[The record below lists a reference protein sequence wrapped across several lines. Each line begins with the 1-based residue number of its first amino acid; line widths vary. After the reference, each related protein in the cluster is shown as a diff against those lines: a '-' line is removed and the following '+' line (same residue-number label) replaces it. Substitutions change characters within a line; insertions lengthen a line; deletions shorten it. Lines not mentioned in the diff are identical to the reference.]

1 MKHVKLM
8 LAAVLTVL
16 FTATVPVKAK
26 AADVTLSYANFPP
39 ASTFVCVQME
49 RWKEEVEKRTNGAVK
64 VDTYPGGTL
73 LNARNMLRGVRMG
86 QADIGCVSLAYH
98 PGVFPVMGVTELPV
112 GFTSSTVASLA
123 TYDLYAKL
131 QPKELS
137 KVKVLTMFTSAPSSL
152 MTKTPVKSIADLKGM
167 EIRGAGMASQVLDK
181 LGAVPVSM
189 PMPETPEAL
198 QKGLVKGVLTSL
210 EVLKD
215 MNFAEYCP
223 YQTVTN
229 FQVYPF
235 AVIMNMKK
243 WNSLPEDVKKTL
255 DDLARD
261 QAEWT
266 GKYMDNHVKNALAWT
281 KEKTGNDVFV
291 MPEDQ
296 MAQAHEMLKP
306 LTAEWKTMATDK
318 GFNADAVMGDLETI
332 KIGLEKEY
340 PVQ

>member
-1 MKHVKLM
+1 MKKQMIMTVAA
-8 LAAVLTVL
+8 LALLVTMSL
-16 FTATVPVKAK
+16 PISAK
-26 AADVTLSYANFPP
+26 AAEVTLSYANFPP

-49 RWKEEVEKRTNGAVK
+49 RWKTEVEKRTNGEVK

-123 TYDLYAKL
+123 TYDLYASQ

-152 MTKTPVKSIADLKGM
+152 MTKTPVTSLADLKGM

-181 LGAVPVSM
+181 LGAIPVSM

-243 WNSLPEDVKKTL
+243 WNSLSDETKKVL
-255 DDLARD
+255 EDLARD

-281 KEKTGNDVFV
+281 KDKTGNDVMF
-291 MPEDQ
+291 MPADQ
-296 MAQAHEMLKP
+296 MAEAQELLKP

-318 GFNADAVMGDLETI
+318 GINADAVMGDLQQI
-332 KIGLEKEY
+332 KINLEKQY
-340 PVQ
+340 PAE